1 MTSLIIRCPGTNGN
15 GCEGLLD
22 LASGGTMCFV
32 CGEDFEPEELLDLYI
47 RENGWMEAELLET

>member
-1 MTSLIIRCPGTNGN
+1 
-15 GCEGLLD
+15 
-22 LASGGTMCFV
+22 MCFV